1 MRIGID
7 ARLPYYRTGGI
18 STYIVNLIQ
27 QLESHPARAAHTF
40 MVLQSRKMKSRLSQP
55 FRCIPMWTPC
65 HHRIEREAL
74 ALEVSRLG
82 LDVLHVTDFI
92 PPRFGA
98 RRYVANIYDL
108 TFLHYPEYLT
118 AESQRYYNDQIQQA
132 SAQAHHILTISEASR
147 QDIINLLGVAPDK
160 VTVHLLAASEIFRQQ
175 PREVIAGLRAR
186 LGLPVD
192 YFLFVGTFE
201 PRKNIQGILHAYHQL
216 RDQLG
221 TRTPA
226 LVLVGNHGWLF
237 EETLQLAQE
246 LNLTSALHWVH
257 NLPNADLPAL
267 YSGAVALLM
276 PSFYEGF
283 GLPAL
288 EAMQC
293 GTATIVSDRSSL
305 PEVVGEVGW
314 RVDPYSVES
323 LAEAMYHA
331 YTDEALRHQA
341 QQAGLLRAQQFKW
354 ATVAETAMR
363 TYQMVMEKS

>member
-18 STYIVNLIQ
+18 STYIMNLIQ
-27 QLESHPARAAHTF
+27 QLESRPSDRDRF
-40 MVLQSRKMKSRLSQP
+40 IVLQSRKMHTRLSQQ
-55 FRCIPMWTPC
+55 FECVSLWTPC
-65 HHRIEREAL
+65 HHRLEREAL

-98 RRYVANIYDL
+98 RRYIANIYDL
-108 TFLHYPEYLT
+108 TFLHYPDYLT
-118 AESQRYYNDQIQQA
+118 AESRRYYNDQIQQA
-132 SAQAHHILTISEASR
+132 SKQADHILTISEASR
-147 QDIINLLGVAPDK
+147 QDIIRLLGVDPNK
-160 VTVHLLAASEIFRQQ
+160 VTVHLLAASELFRQQ
-175 PREVIAGLRAR
+175 PAPTIEALRVR
-186 LGLPVD
+186 LGLPKD

-216 RDQLG
+216 QEQLG
-221 TRTPA
+221 KRTPA
-226 LVLVGNHGWLF
+226 LVLAGNQGWLF
-237 EETLQLAQE
+237 EETQKLAQH
-246 LNLTSALHWVH
+246 LNLTDALHWVH

-293 GTATIVSDRSSL
+293 GTVPIVSDCSSL

-314 RVDPYSVES
+314 RIDPYSVES
-323 LAEAMYHA
+323 LSQAMYTV
-331 YTDEALRHQA
+331 YTDESLRHQA
-341 QQAGLLRAQQFKW
+341 EQDGLLRAKQFNW
-354 ATVAETAMR
+354 ATVAETAFR
-363 TYQMVMEKS
+363 TYQLVMEKS